1 MNLPASLERLYRL
14 LDTAARSGLGA
25 NSVAE
30 AMRLRR
36 LAERGVYVFLDPAED
51 RGGGGARIVRV
62 GTHALRAGSSST
74 LRQRLSQH
82 RGKVAS
88 GGGNHRGSIFRLLV
102 GQALIAS
109 GRQPVCP
116 TWGVK
121 GAPGEAAAAF
131 GLSRADIA
139 QVEGPIEQ
147 AVSRYV
153 AGLRVVC
160 IPVNDAPGPESARG
174 LIERGAIAML
184 SQAMRE
190 GLVPVGASWL
200 GRKSNR
206 PAVVA
211 SGLWNQNHVG
221 DDWSPEYIA
230 ELERRTAG

>member
-1 MNLPASLERLYRL
+1 
-14 LDTAARSGLGA
+14 
-25 NSVAE
+25 
-30 AMRLRR
+30 LR
-36 LAERGVYVFLDPAED
+36 F
-51 RGGGGARIVRV
+51 
-62 GTHALRAGSSST
+62 S
-74 LRQRLSQH
+74 QRRTCS
-82 RGKVAS
+82 
-88 GGGNHRGSIFRLLV
+88 
-102 GQALIAS
+102 S

-160 IPVNDAPGPESARG
+160 IPVNDAPGPESTRG

-221 DDWSPEYIA
+221 DDWSPEYLA